1 MGHRR
6 RRREDAMGGQRG
18 KSEKRRKNP
27 KIRGRE
33 FTFSTLTFEKKE
45 TIISPS
51 ISERANVL
59 SILKMRRSRQVPWP
73 DGHSEPGTVEARY
86 NGAAGITLRSSDL
99 NGGSPV
105 GKTRRAA
112 LKHRGL
118 LELRKGAG
126 FIRQIRWHHGCSS
139 DSS

>member
-1 MGHRR
+1 MS
-6 RRREDAMGGQRG
+6 RETTVLVVNTHKIGRKSAENLTSEILTDELRG
-18 KSEKRRKNP
+18 A
-27 KIRGRE
+27 
-33 FTFSTLTFEKKE
+33 
-45 TIISPS
+45 IISPS

-86 NGAAGITLRSSDL
+86 NGAAGITLRSSNL

-118 LELRKGAG
+118 LEPRKGVG
-126 FIRQIRWHHGCSS
+126 FLKSAS
-139 DSS
+139 